1 MSAGSPPRARW
12 GYALVVLSAFAAAST
27 SIAAALTFDAGLT
40 PAEAGAVRVYGGTLT
55 LGLVALLSLRLL
67 RRSDLPVIAGF
78 GVIALMLGPGAA
90 FQAISLMDVA
100 VVMVIVFTAPIIVAA
115 YERIRF
121 AVRLPAY
128 AYAAMV
134 IAIAGVALMVLG
146 GGGGIGEISLLG
158 VAFSLVATCTYVLGV
173 IMAGRLPA
181 HLPPMARTGF
191 AMLFAAVAWAIVA
204 PPWSLPFDRF
214 DDAAAFEG
222 RLEVA
227 VPVWAALLVVGI
239 VGSIGVYVAW
249 VTGTVRVGPG
259 AASMV
264 GSVEPV
270 IAGALAWLVLAQRLA
285 PLQLLGM
292 VVALGAIV
300 VVERARLTRRASPVP
315 DAPVDLL

>member
-1 MSAGSPPRARW
+1 MTPASRSRARW
-12 GYALVVLSAFAAAST
+12 GYALIVLSASAAAST

-55 LGLVALLSLRLL
+55 LGLIALLSLRLL
-67 RRSDLPVIAGF
+67 RRADLPILIAF

-90 FQAISLMDVA
+90 FQAIGLMDVA
-100 VVMVIVFTAPIIVAA
+100 IVMVIIFTAPVIVAA

-134 IAIAGVALMVLG
+134 LAIAGVALMVLG
-146 GGGGIGEISLLG
+146 GGGDGGGISPLG

-173 IMAGRLPA
+173 IMAERLPG

-191 AMLFAAVAWAIVA
+191 AMPFAAVAWAIFV
-204 PPWSLPFDRF
+204 PPWTLPFDRF
-214 DDAAAFEG
+214 GDVVAFEG
-222 RLEVA
+222 RLDLA
-227 VPVWAALLVVGI
+227 VPVWAALLVVAL
-239 VGSIGVYVAW
+239 VGSIVVYLTW

-270 IAGALAWLVLAQRLA
+270 VAGALAWLILAQRLT
-285 PLQLLGM
+285 PVQVLGM
-292 VVALGAIV
+292 AVAIGAII
-300 VVERARLTRRASPVP
+300 VVERARLHRRASTVP